1 MKKLYEDN
9 LTGMSKNI
17 FDRCRDIR
25 EIEKRRT
32 YLRLKRWLFINRIME
47 YKTRRS
53 IINSQRIEALGSKS
67 FFIPNDDNI
76 SYRDIVDPNLKNSP
90 FYQLVGLFTVKTISP
105 EYALKFS
112 TTNPAKEIF
121 SHLEINQEK
130 LNEIKAQLK
139 ENPKKFLEVWD
150 SIYDKEAELEFD
162 ELEEKSFR
170 EYEKIYRMRHEGHST
185 LDKLPY
191 YKEYQEMKNKWL
203 EVKKQTTDI
212 LKKFTHDLITEII
225 ENEKMFDKNLKQLGK
240 DSKAQLDKFE
250 DIKALYNIVHENK
263 SEIDEYEESNSKGSQ
278 TNEERL
284 NIIKQNINNSIN
296 NDPFYQ
302 NLVQLVKDA
311 ESSQNVEMRE
321 FLNNFNSKVL
331 ELTSNLVMK
340 SLLENVD
347 PNSSQG
353 LNPKNVESTLSKL
366 FNISNAGSSSTF
378 DSDFINWL
386 YLKYGTQNIFS
397 DILKKSKFS
406 IISLLKN
413 QIENELFNH
422 NNNLLSKIKDNKI
435 NFIRAIYNKEKSLL
449 EDALKNY
456 LETKLSLL
464 NIEIIE
470 KKDLIDNHD
479 LKGSITMDYVIDTLK
494 EISFCQILVNNSETV
509 SQSLNSIISNLNTA
523 HKEKTIVDLYVN
535 VQELLA
541 LNESNDELTKNIK
554 NLFNFVTKE
563 MKNSEWFEKLSKYAN
578 VSETTENVNI
588 DEKIENFMKKRF
600 NEIVYSSNDSS
611 VDYYIDMRKIQDMLK
626 DKFEIF
632 NLNQLV
638 RDYRNDK
645 ISLNEENYTPGI
657 FSDPKLLQE
666 KKDFYIQKLK
676 LTEKLKKIESQFN
689 IDNLK
694 KKYSDYLFNADFYIH
709 KILCNIKNTE
719 EIFTEKMDNSQN
731 YGKFLFEIK
740 RNLDETYFDLSKE
753 SEKLQRAKS
762 FNYMTR
768 LKSILCHQK
777 EYLENLE
784 NLNSFIENK
793 AKFNNL
799 IENEFLDKLDFVA
812 KYEVKILLNEIQADS
827 EKLYNFLV
835 SVFDSTKKI
844 TIERKEFL
852 IYNEEFYKKFA
863 KVNLDELIG
872 VEGTNLEYLNELNK
886 RIKEIVRNQLGDF
899 NGNQATNIKKVPEV
913 SFDKNSQENKFNDFS
928 AKISSTIKGLK
939 VIQSIKRLNNTSSNN
954 SVDFKEF
961 IKNIENPGNN
971 FSRILE
977 TLLGRKLSLQELII
991 DDRQKTLHD
1000 YLQDT
1005 TFDSVFSKKI
1015 PADLL
1020 KCAVQV
1026 FDARM
1031 IKALKLILS
1040 TELQNEFSLNNYI
1053 QHTSS
1058 SNYLSFK
1065 TGSFNDDDLV
1075 VFSELLGDL
1084 DDYRIDY
1091 KNLKKE
1097 LEGEE
1102 VAEFD
1107 KVLEITNQTA
1117 ENMEKFLDDFKQIAL
1132 LDSTGQK
1139 VLIKYKKGSLLNN
1152 IINIYRLEPQKKREI
1167 SDKIMKKLQEIVP
1180 FPDLSSNYTLLKY
1193 VYDYHIGN
1201 LQTFYETHRNEAEA
1215 RLVNLNNIL
1224 FLEKIER
1231 MEKYDP
1237 LLVQLYPEKNFFNPN
1252 YINNEENPN
1261 REFNPEKSKINFEHD
1276 TILTPNANED
1286 ILAYSKTTQH
1296 LYPNKTEYDKKIV
1309 DFSRNLAFKIFV
1321 TQTPSDWD
1329 LAVEEVVDPTVKNI
1343 LRVEMDYYFN
1353 IYHNMK
1359 LTHKGEKDK
1368 VFEERKASAMLL
1380 TEEFRANQ
1388 ENVRGNNE
1396 IMRKNEFNI
1405 NDKDEIGF
1413 NHLIENQSKNKESE
1427 YYKVIDDMFGE
1438 YLKNRKEKL
1447 SYTKE
1452 KIREQK
1458 EKIASMDNVR
1468 VLNPWELISNSQEAY
1483 IDMKSGKTN
1492 DQKFKIS
1499 IQTYLKWNN
1508 INKEYAVFNT
1518 TDLTDIVDLDN
1529 ATSRALYG
1537 NYASIPSKLVDLAN
1551 EEPDVEYK
1559 DSVHI
1564 LDKSEEKWFE
1574 DQIEEILSDFLSHRS
1589 QVEKYLT
1596 RDQLKALDEDLLNNF
1611 THENFI
1617 NRVKQNLN
1625 REILSMNYMN
1635 DVLEYVKNSGS
1646 DQERQKSKLKNDQY
1660 NLNKNIKDENA
1671 HYMNLA
1677 YQLRN
1682 DKEYNDKIE
1691 EDVRKKK
1698 KLGRSLKPDK
1708 NIAHPLAEDEGWKS
1722 LYFMDLLKAQVF
1734 DKSRVDDKEKNLLR
1748 IKGNEV
1754 KGLEKSETYIG
1765 VTPNQKLNH
1774 MKTIVEQYPNNS
1786 ERSKVIIIKLFS
1798 QWNVS

>member
-17 FDRCRDIR
+17 FNRCRDIR

-32 YLRLKRWLFINRIME
+32 YLRLKRWLFMNRIME
-47 YKTRRS
+47 YKTRRN
-53 IINSQRIEALGSKS
+53 IINSQRVEALGSKS
-67 FFIPNDDNI
+67 FFIPEDCNV
-76 SYRDIVDPNLKNSP
+76 SYRDVVDPNLKNSP
-90 FYQLVGLFTVKTISP
+90 FYKLVGLFSVKTISP

-112 TTNPAKEIF
+112 TTNPNKEIF

-139 ENPKKFLEVWD
+139 ENPKMFLEVWD
-150 SIYDKEAELEFD
+150 SIYDKEAELEFN

-191 YKEYQEMKNKWL
+191 YKEYQEMKSKWL
-203 EVKKQTTDI
+203 EVKNKTTEI
-212 LKKFTHDLITEII
+212 LKSFTHDLITEII
-225 ENEKMFDKNLKQLGK
+225 EKEKMFDKSLKEFGK
-240 DSKAQLDKFE
+240 DSKAELEKFE
-250 DIKALYNIVHENK
+250 DLKALYNIVHENK
-263 SEIDEYEESNSKGSQ
+263 SEIDEYEVSNSKGLQ

-284 NIIKQNINNSIN
+284 SIIKQNINNSIN

-302 NLVQLVKDA
+302 NLVQLIKDA
-311 ESSQNVEMRE
+311 ESSQNVEMKE
-321 FLNNFNSKVL
+321 FLNNFNTKVM

-340 SLLENVD
+340 SLLDNVD
-347 PNSSQG
+347 PKSSQG
-353 LNPKNVESTLSKL
+353 LNPNNVESTLSKL
-366 FNISNAGSSSTF
+366 FNISNTGNSSNF

-397 DILKKSKFS
+397 EILKNSKFS

-422 NNNLLSKIKDNKI
+422 NNFLLSKIKDNKI
-435 NFIRAIYNKEKSLL
+435 NFVRAIYNKEKSLL
-449 EDALKNY
+449 EGALKNY
-456 LETKLSLL
+456 FETKLSLL
-464 NIEIIE
+464 NIDIIE
-470 KKDLIDNHD
+470 KKDLISKQE

-494 EISFCQILVNNSETV
+494 EISFCQLLVNNSETI
-509 SQSLNSIISNLNTA
+509 SQSLNSVLSNLNIS

-541 LNESNDELTKNIK
+541 LNESNDELAKNIK

-563 MKNSEWFEKLSKYAN
+563 MKNSEWFEKLSKYSN
-578 VSETTENVNI
+578 VSETNENVNI

-600 NEIVYSSNDSS
+600 NEIVYSSKDSS

-626 DKFEIF
+626 EKFEIF

-638 RDYRNDK
+638 KDYRNDK

-657 FSDPKLLQE
+657 FSDPKLLHE
-666 KKDFYIQKLK
+666 KKDLYIQKLK
-676 LTEKLKKIESQFN
+676 LTEKLKQIESQFN

-709 KILCNIKNTE
+709 KILCNVKITE
-719 EIFTEKMDNSQN
+719 EIFKEKMDNSQN

-740 RNLDETYFDLSKE
+740 RNLDETYFDLSRE
-753 SEKLQRAKS
+753 SEKLQSVKS

-768 LKSILCHQK
+768 LKSILFHQK

-784 NLNSFIENK
+784 HLNRFIENK
-793 AKFNNL
+793 SKFNNL

-827 EKLYNFLV
+827 EKLYYYLV
-835 SVFDSTKKI
+835 SEFDSKKKI
-844 TIERKEFL
+844 TIDRKDFL
-852 IYNEEFYKKFA
+852 INNEEFYKKFA

-872 VEGTNLEYLNELNK
+872 VEGTNLEYLNELNM
-886 RIKEIVRNQLGDF
+886 RIKEIVRNQLADI
-899 NGNQATNIKKVPEV
+899 NENQATNIKKVPEI
-913 SFDKNSQENKFNDFS
+913 SDDKPSKENKFNDFS

-939 VIQSIKRLNNTSSNN
+939 VIQSIKRLNNTSSNQ
-954 SVDFKEF
+954 SADFKEM
-961 IKNIENPGNN
+961 IKNIENPGIN
-971 FSRILE
+971 FSRIME
-977 TLLGRKLSLQELII
+977 SLLGRKLSLQELII

-1005 TFDSVFSKKI
+1005 NFDSVFSKKI

-1040 TELQNEFSLNNYI
+1040 TELQKEFSLNNYI
-1053 QHTSS
+1053 QHTLNN
-1058 SNYLSFK
+1058 NYLSYK
-1065 TGSFNDDDLV
+1065 PGSFNDDDLV
-1075 VFSELLGDL
+1075 VFSELFGDL
-1084 DDYRIDY
+1084 EDYRINY
-1091 KNLKKE
+1091 NNFKKE

-1102 VAEFD
+1102 IAEFE
-1107 KVLEITNQTA
+1107 KMLETNNQNA
-1117 ENMEKFLDDFKQIAL
+1117 ENMEKFLEEFKEIAL
-1132 LDSTGQK
+1132 LDSKGHK
-1139 VLIKYKKGSLLNN
+1139 ILIKYKKGSLLNN
-1152 IINIYRLEPQKKREI
+1152 VINIYKLEPEKKREI
-1167 SDKIMKKLQEIVP
+1167 SDKILKKLQEIVP

-1201 LQTFYETHRNEAEA
+1201 LQTFYETNRNEAEA

-1237 LLVQLYPEKNFFNPN
+1237 LLVELYPEKNFFNPN
-1252 YINNEENPN
+1252 HINNEENPN
-1261 REFNPEKSKINFEHD
+1261 KEFNPEKSKINFEQD
-1276 TILTPNANED
+1276 TSVTQNSNEH
-1286 ILAYSKTTQH
+1286 IPAYNKTNQH
-1296 LYPNKTEYDKKIV
+1296 LYSNKTEQDKQII

-1321 TQTPSDWD
+1321 THRPSDWKMALED
-1329 LAVEEVVDPTVKNI
+1329 VVDPRIKNI
-1343 LRVEMDYYFN
+1343 LSAELDYYFN
-1353 IYHNMK
+1353 IYNNMK
-1359 LTHKGEKDK
+1359 LYHKGEKEK
-1368 VFEERKASAMLL
+1368 VFQERKASAMLL

-1388 ENVRGNNE
+1388 ENVRSNNE
-1396 IMRKNEFNI
+1396 IMRKNEFNL
-1405 NDKDEIGF
+1405 NDKEKIGF
-1413 NHLIENQSKNKESE
+1413 NHLIENQSKNRESE
-1427 YYKVIDDMFGE
+1427 YYKIIDELFGE
-1438 YLKNRKEKL
+1438 YLKNKKEKL
-1447 SYTKE
+1447 SYTKDII
-1452 KIREQK
+1452 KQQK
-1458 EKIASMDNVR
+1458 EKIATMENVR

-1483 IDMKSGKTN
+1483 IDMKSGKIN

-1537 NYASIPSKLVDLAN
+1537 NYASIPSKLVDLAH
-1551 EEPDVEYK
+1551 EEPDAEFK

-1625 REILSMNYMN
+1625 RERLSMNYMN
-1635 DVLEYVKNSGS
+1635 DVLEYIKNSGS
-1646 DQERQKSKLKNDQY
+1646 DQERQKMKLKNNQY

-1691 EDVRKKK
+1691 EDIRKKK

-1722 LYFMDLLKAQVF
+1722 LYFMDLFKAQLF
-1734 DKSRVDDKEKNLLR
+1734 NKSRVEDKEKNIQRL
-1748 IKGNEV
+1748 KGNEV

-1786 ERSKVIIIKLFS
+1786 ERSKTY
-1798 QWNVS
+1798 NY